1 MAKIELGAVT
11 ESEISAVQAGST
23 ETTIK
28 TERFSIGGMTCTA
41 CQARVQRKLSQELGV
56 VSASVNL
63 LLKSAD
69 VTFAGLY
76 TWHGDSYLLDF
87 FREVGVGSFGFA
99 IRFSSLTTCGG
110 KTN

>member
-69 VTFAGLY
+69 VTF
-76 TWHGDSYLLDF
+76 DSSVTSPRALLEAVRRTSYQAD
-87 FREVGVGSFGFA
+87 VIPTG
-99 IRFSSLTTCGG
+99 
-110 KTN
+110 